1 MVDHL
6 EDLENINRI
15 ATYTPPQKMNQM
27 ILDNFGKN
35 FDLKKPK
42 VIIVGLC
49 GGQGGGKTK
58 LSRVL
63 SKNIPNSAII
73 EERSYFK
80 VLTSKRKLSY
90 DIEPLFVEIGG
101 YSKDRKLLL
110 VELSDPQSYDYEKL
124 YQNLKDLKDG
134 KPISLRKFDED
145 TGSYTGEENIIKP
158 DETSMVIMEGYF
170 IFRDKKVRDLIDVKI
185 YIEIDDDIRLSRLLL
200 NENKFLNNDS
210 LAIKNFFM
218 IYKNYIKTSYE
229 QYIEPTKHEARIILP
244 NYTVRDD
251 EVIDGDETFESL
263 VLMLKSIV
271 KSRNSD
277 YKDKAHPTN
286 K

>member
-6 EDLENINRI
+6 EDLEKLNKLS
-15 ATYTPPQKMNQM
+15 TLTPPQKMNQM
-27 ILDNFGKN
+27 IVDNFGKN

-58 LSRVL
+58 LSRIL

-80 VLTSKRKLSY
+80 TMTLQRKLSY
-90 DIEPLFVEIGG
+90 EIEPLFDEIGG
-101 YSKDRKLLL
+101 YSKDRKLLM
-110 VELSDPQSYDYEKL
+110 VELSNPSSYDYEKL
-124 YQNLKDLKDG
+124 YQNLKSLKEG
-134 KPISLRKFDED
+134 KDISVRIFSED
-145 TGSYTGEENIIKP
+145 KGNYTGEEVTIKTTETCLIIL
-158 DETSMVIMEGYF
+158 EGYF
-170 IFRDKKVRDLIDVKI
+170 LFRDKNVRDLIDLKI
-185 YIEIDDDIRLSRLLL
+185 YVEIDDDIRLSRLLL

-229 QYIEPTKHEARIILP
+229 QYIEPSKHEARIILP

-263 VLMLKSIV
+263 IVMLKSFV
-271 KSRNSD
+271 KQRRENS
-277 YKDKAHPTN
+277 K
-286 K
+286 